1 MQLALE
7 AIPISELKTGPNEVV
22 RKIAQQPMLLT
33 QNGRSIAVLVS
44 PEDWNRREKLLAERR
59 FTEVE
64 IRAIAKTYQKMA
76 GERDMVDGEEL
87 KAMMAER
94 YVHVANKI

>member
-7 AIPISELKTGPNEVV
+7 AVPISDLKTGPNEVIK
-22 RKIAQQPMLLT
+22 KIAQRPMLLT

-44 PEDWNRREKLLAERR
+44 PEDWNRREAQLAERR

-64 IRAIAKTYQKMA
+64 IRAIAAAYRKEAEDSPTLTLA
-76 GERDMVDGEEL
+76 EH
-87 KAMMAER
+87 KARMAER
-94 YVHVANKI
+94 YGNGADQA